1 MCWYKRYLSVFEK
14 SPDQVPDEIFHEVK
28 RNISELQSE
37 NPIASIV
44 VIAYNEEQRL
54 LGCLWSLSRMKCKY
68 PIEIIG
74 VNNNS
79 IDRTAEIYDKA
90 GVRFYNEENKSPG
103 HARNRGLRESKGKYV
118 LCIDSDTLYPET
130 YAQTM
135 IDELEKQGTAAI
147 FATWSFIPDKK
158 YPRYKMAGYEFL
170 RNLHLSLLS
179 VNSPERAVRGLAFAH
194 LAEPAKLI
202 GYRTNIRRGE
212 DGAMA
217 YELKNYGK
225 VRFVKSKR
233 ARVITSTATLKSD
246 GSLSKALLL
255 RIIQAVKGMRK
266 YFIKTKGKLEDQPSN
281 LIDKK

>member
-1 MCWYKRYLSVFEK
+1 MCWYKCYLSVFEK
-14 SPDQVPDEIFHEVK
+14 SPDEAPNEIFLEI
-28 RNISELQSE
+28 RDNISKLQNE
-37 NPIASIV
+37 HPVASII

-54 LGCLWSLSRMKCKY
+54 LGCLWSLSRIKCSY

-79 IDRTAEIYDKA
+79 VDRTAEIYERA
-90 GVRFYNEENKSPG
+90 GVRYYNEEKKSPG
-103 HARNRGLRESKGKYV
+103 HARNRGLIEAKGKYI
-118 LCIDSDTLYPET
+118 LCVDADTLYPET

-135 IDELEKQGTAAI
+135 IEELEKPGTAAI

-170 RNLHLSLLS
+170 RNLHLSMLS
-179 VNSPERAVRGLAFAH
+179 VNSPERAVRGLTFAH
-194 LAEPAKLI
+194 LAEPAKKI

-225 VRFVKSKR
+225 VKFVKSKR
-233 ARVITSTATLKSD
+233 ARVITSTATLKMD
-246 GSLSKALLL
+246 GSISKALFVRL
-255 RIIQAVKGMRK
+255 IQAVQGIRK
-266 YFIKTKGKLEDQPSN
+266 YFVKTKGKLDDQPSN